1 MLISL
6 RQYTSLIS
14 GDSNKQ
20 KKNVIR
26 TTTNNVEEP
35 VAFQDY
41 GRHMQKRQAML
52 ICFLSALKVGV
63 EEK

>member
-14 GDSNKQ
+14 GDSNK
-20 KKNVIR
+20 KKCNQNYNQQCGG
-26 TTTNNVEEP
+26 TSCLSGLWKTHAEKTGD
-35 VAFQDY
+35 AD
-41 GRHMQKRQAML
+41 L
-52 ICFLSALKVGV
+52 LLSALKVGV